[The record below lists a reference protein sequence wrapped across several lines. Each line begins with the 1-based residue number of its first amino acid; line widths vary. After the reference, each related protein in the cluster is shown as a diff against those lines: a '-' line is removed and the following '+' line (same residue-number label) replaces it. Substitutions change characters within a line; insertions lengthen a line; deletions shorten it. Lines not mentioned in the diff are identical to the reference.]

1 MDKKNLPIEG
11 KLLTPWEIHFY
22 TLVGKIYYWINLI
35 LPRKRRKTQNRML
48 SDNEFH
54 QSIRVNPHN
63 QNHNVNLK
71 LDTINDISGGEIA
84 KNVEITRHILETPL
98 NSRIIGT
105 AKNGAPLIMLG
116 DGSKPRVMI
125 TAGVHGNELPP
136 QIAALKIVSDLQRVD
151 LQGTVYIIPF
161 IAPKASAENC
171 KLSEGENLNLVAD
184 VAGSPTNIVFNM
196 ARKLEITSLADC
208 HATSTHPAE
217 DSVIYY
223 PSIGSSKIAVYVN
236 KKAKS
241 RLLALIKSKG
251 TLIALCNRNKI
262 PSIICEAESTDG
274 IASNESIEV
283 SYNQMKAFLEYN
295 HIL

>member
-11 KLLTPWEIHFY
+11 KLLSPWEIHFY

-35 LPRKRRKTQNRML
+35 LPKKRRKTQNRRL
-48 SDNEFH
+48 TADGIYGNSKIN
-54 QSIRVNPHN
+54 SHN
-63 QNHNVNLK
+63 QDHEISLK
-71 LDTINDISGGEIA
+71 LDVINDISGAELA
-84 KNVEITRHILETPL
+84 RNVEIIRHIPETPL
-98 NSRIIGT
+98 NNRIIDA
-105 AKNGAPLIMLG
+105 AKNGAPLIRLG

-136 QIAALKIVSDLQRVD
+136 QIATFKIVSDLQAVD
-151 LQGTVYIIPF
+151 LRGTVYIIPF
-161 IAPKASAENC
+161 IAPRASAENS

-184 VAGSPTNIVFNM
+184 VPGSPTNTVFKM
-196 ARKLEITSLADC
+196 AQELEITSLADC

-236 KKAKS
+236 KKADS
-241 RLLALIKSKG
+241 RLLALIKSTG
-251 TLIALCNRNKI
+251 TLIALCNQHKI
-262 PSIICEAESTDG
+262 PSVICEAESTDG
-274 IASNESIEV
+274 MASKESIEV
-283 SYNQMKAFLEYN
+283 SYNQMKAFLGYN